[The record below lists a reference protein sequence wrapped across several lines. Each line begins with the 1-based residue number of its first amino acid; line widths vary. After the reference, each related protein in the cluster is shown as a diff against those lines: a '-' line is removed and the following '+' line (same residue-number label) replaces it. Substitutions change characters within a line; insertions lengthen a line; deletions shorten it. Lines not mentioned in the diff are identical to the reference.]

1 MNYPELRTGFH
12 PEAGYMG
19 FLRNFAPDFIQG
31 LSMLDSYGVSE
42 VIRHLRQ
49 LAALLGV
56 PATKNLFYPRKNSNK
71 I

>member
-1 MNYPELRTGFH
+1 
-12 PEAGYMG
+12 MG